1 MMRSIIFIAV
11 LFAVVGCQ
19 ETPQQ
24 ATNKNSDI
32 PSTDNKGAEIYKT
45 KCAMCHG
52 ADGKLGI
59 GGAKKLT
66 ESQLDLASLKKQIKK
81 GKGTM
86 PPFEAQLS
94 TEEIDAVA
102 DFVMGLRK

>member
-1 MMRSIIFIAV
+1 MRSIIFTAV

-24 ATNKNSDI
+24 APNSNTDK
-32 PSTDNKGAEIYKT
+32 PSTVASGAEIYKS

-52 ADGKLGI
+52 SDGNLGI
-59 GGAKKLT
+59 GGAKKLP
-66 ESQLDLASLKKQIKK
+66 ESQLALAEVKTQILK

-94 TEEIDAVA
+94 AEEIDAVA
-102 DFVMGLRK
+102 DFVVGLRK

>member
-1 MMRSIIFIAV
+1 MMRSIILIAV
-11 LFAVVGCQ
+11 LFAFVGCQ
-19 ETPQQ
+19 ETAQKTPD
-24 ATNKNSDI
+24 ANTNKPTAVAS
-32 PSTDNKGAEIYKT
+32 GAEIYKT

-52 ADGKLGI
+52 TDGNLGI
-59 GGAKKLT
+59 GGAKKLP
-66 ESQLDLASLKKQIKK
+66 ESQMDLVAVKTQILK

>member
-1 MMRSIIFIAV
+1 MRSIIFLSFLIV
-11 LFAVVGCQ
+11 LVSCQ

-24 ATNKNSDI
+24 APNSNADK
-32 PSTDNKGAEIYKT
+32 PSTVASGAEIYKT

-52 ADGKLGI
+52 SDGNLGI

-66 ESQLDLASLKKQIKK
+66 ESQLALADVKTQILK

-94 TEEIDAVA
+94 AEEIDAVA

>member
-11 LFAVVGCQ
+11 LFAVVSCQ

-24 ATNKNSDI
+24 APNKNSDI
-32 PSTDNKGAEIYKT
+32 SSTDNKGAEIYKT

-52 ADGKLGI
+52 SDGNLGI

-66 ESQLDLASLKKQIKK
+66 ESQLDLASLKTQIRK

-94 TEEIDAVA
+94 AEEIDSVA

>member
-1 MMRSIIFIAV
+1 MRSIIFIAV
-11 LFAVVGCQ
+11 LFAFVGCQ
-19 ETPQQ
+19 ETAQKTPD
-24 ATNKNSDI
+24 ANTNE
-32 PSTDNKGAEIYKT
+32 STTVASGAEIYKT

-52 ADGKLGI
+52 SDGNLGI

-66 ESQLDLASLKKQIKK
+66 ESQLALADVKTQILN

-94 TEEIDAVA
+94 AEEIDAVA

>member
-11 LFAVVGCQ
+11 LFAFVGCQ
-19 ETPQQ
+19 ETAQKTPN
-24 ATNKNSDI
+24 ANTDV
-32 PSTDNKGAEIYKT
+32 PSTDNIGAEIYKT

-52 ADGKLGI
+52 ADGNLGI

-66 ESQLDLASLKKQIKK
+66 ESQLDLAALKTQITK

>member
-24 ATNKNSDI
+24 APNSN
-32 PSTDNKGAEIYKT
+32 TDKPATVASGAEIYKT

-52 ADGKLGI
+52 SDGNLGI

-66 ESQLDLASLKKQIKK
+66 ESQLDLAALKTQIKK

-94 TEEIDAVA
+94 AEEIDAVA

>member
-1 MMRSIIFIAV
+1 MMRSIILIAV
-11 LFAVVGCQ
+11 LFAFVGCQ
-19 ETPQQ
+19 ETAQKTPD
-24 ATNKNSDI
+24 ANTKKPTAVAS
-32 PSTDNKGAEIYKT
+32 GAEIYKT

-52 ADGKLGI
+52 SDGNLGI

-66 ESQLDLASLKKQIKK
+66 ESQLDLAALKTQIKK

-86 PPFEAQLS
+86 PPFETQLS
-94 TEEIDAVA
+94 AEEIDAVA